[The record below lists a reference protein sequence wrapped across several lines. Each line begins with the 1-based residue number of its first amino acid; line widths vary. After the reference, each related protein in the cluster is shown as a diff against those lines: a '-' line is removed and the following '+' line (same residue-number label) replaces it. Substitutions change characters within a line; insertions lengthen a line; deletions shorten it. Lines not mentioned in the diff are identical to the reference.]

1 MWSLNFASLKLL
13 YLRLNFVT
21 IHKAMALKF
30 DATGK
35 ENIESFKVGDTV
47 KVLYKI
53 REGEKTR
60 IQPFEGV
67 VIAIKG
73 SGVSRTFTVRK
84 IGDHKVG
91 VERIFPVNSPN
102 ISKLSV
108 LKEGKVRRAKL
119 YYLRGKVGKEA
130 ERIKSAKN

>member
-1 MWSLNFASLKLL
+1 MG
-13 YLRLNFVT
+13 
-21 IHKAMALKF
+21 AMALKF
-30 DATGK
+30 DATRK
-35 ENIESFKVGDTV
+35 ENMKSFQVGDTV

-73 SGVSRTFTVRK
+73 SGISRTFTVRK
-84 IGDHKVG
+84 IGDHGVG
-91 VERIFPVNSPN
+91 VERIFPANSPN

-130 ERIKSAKN
+130 ERIKSAKKRA